1 MVVGEELC
9 IPHGVIW
16 VAAPDSGLYLTDLL
30 DDPVTADVLPLDHG
44 DVVYGSS
51 KFTIAI
57 LANLLP
63 FRLVRSGVDISF

>member
-9 IPHGVIW
+9 IPHGGIW
-16 VAAPDSGLYLTDLL
+16 VATPEAGLYLTDLL
-30 DDPVTADVLPLDHG
+30 SDAVTADVLPLDHG
-44 DVVYGSS
+44 DIVYGSS

-63 FRLVRSGVDISF
+63 LRLVRSGVDISL